1 MSSSSPRLA
10 LIDVDAPVRLQVEA
24 VMEPGFSALS
34 TSFGDAGELL
44 EAQPCALGFFGL
56 RSQEDLSSLR
66 QLRKRHKLPLL
77 AVVHAEQRALIKPAL
92 AAGANDFI
100 QLPCAPVELK
110 ARIRRWLEPS
120 LGPGDLVA
128 WLHSCGKRTVPLP
141 EGGLCFG
148 EHKVRAQLS
157 NGEWTRVFKVRDGV
171 GAPWALKLSKALF
184 TGEVETAQRFG
195 KERDILKS
203 IDHPHIVQLHKA
215 GELDDVEYLLLQ
227 FIEGPSL
234 MRLIRTEGP
243 PTPRRSFEIGRDVA
257 RAMVY
262 LHERRI
268 LHRDI
273 KPTNILLDKSGR
285 AVLIDFGLAFR
296 ADDPRITSSAA
307 FVGTPGFV
315 PAEEAAGGMPTP
327 ARDVFSLGVTLFYLL
342 TGRRL
347 RPGDDP
353 RSWLEAS
360 ELSKQVQKMLR
371 HALLRDRA
379 RRATARELLAALE
392 ACLEEIA

>member
-1 MSSSSPRLA
+1 MPSQRLA
-10 LIDVDAPVRLQVEA
+10 LIAVDDETRQQVEA
-24 VMEPGFSALS
+24 VLEAGFSTVVTNVA
-34 TSFGDAGELL
+34 DAEQAL
-44 EAQPCALGFFGL
+44 EAQPCMLGFFGL
-56 RSQEDLSSLR
+56 RSHNDLSTLR
-66 QLRKRHKLPLL
+66 QLRRRHKLPLL
-77 AVVHAEQRALIKPAL
+77 AVVQPAHRTLVKPAL
-92 AAGANDFI
+92 AAGANDFV
-100 QLPCAPVELK
+100 QLPCAEVELK

-157 NGEWTRVFKVRDGV
+157 NGEWTRVFKVRDSV
-171 GAPWALKLSKALF
+171 GAPWALKISNALF
-184 TGEVETAQRFG
+184 TGEVEAAQRFG
-195 KERDILKS
+195 KERDILKG
-203 IDHPHIVQLHKA
+203 IDHPNIVQLHKS
-215 GELDDVEYLLLQ
+215 GELDNVEFLLLQ

-234 MRLIRTEGP
+234 VRLIRSQGAP
-243 PTPRRSFEIGRDVA
+243 APRRALEIGRDVTQ
-257 RAMVY
+257 AMLY

-273 KPTNILLDKSGR
+273 KPTNILIDKEGR

-315 PAEEAAGGMPTP
+315 PADEAAGAVPTP

-353 RSWLEAS
+353 GTWLEAS
-360 ELSKQVQKMLR
+360 GFPKVVRKMLR

-379 RRATARELLAALE
+379 RRATARELLASLD
-392 ACLEEIA
+392 ACLEAVP